1 MLRPL
6 LLFFVPTWQASD
18 FAGFFFCFWWET
30 VAYGCCDRRG
40 GSPHISR
47 PCEVSMGYWSGALLS
62 SSSDHVIKILPTAMS
77 SVIVESAQ
85 LFDYFRYTARITSG
99 VLVSFIPSL
108 ERDGVACWLELT
120 ANFVCDSSLAGIH
133 LRLVVCAR
141 RIRTFWRLDKS
152 NWFHLALS
160 IFIQ

>member
-1 MLRPL
+1 MTAFNYKSCYDLCCCFLCRRGRRRTSL
-6 LLFFVPTWQASD
+6 VFSSASD
-18 FAGFFFCFWWET
+18 GKLSRMF
-30 VAYGCCDRRG
+30 VIDRG

-62 SSSDHVIKILPTAMS
+62 SSSDHVIKILSTAMS
-77 SVIVESAQ
+77 SVIFESAQ
-85 LFDYFRYTARITSG
+85 LFDYFSYTARITSG

-141 RIRTFWRLDKS
+141 RIRTF
-152 NWFHLALS
+152 
-160 IFIQ
+160 